1 MELQGSLGLNRFKQL
16 PTTTCPNC
24 MMVWLAPGLSQG
36 DTYECKS
43 CHLTFIVGDTRDEP
57 SPVTFEDAAT
67 VAV

>member
-43 CHLTFIVGDTRDEP
+43 CHLTFLVGDTRVEAF
-57 SPVTFEDAAT
+57 VAAEHEAT
-67 VAV
+67 VVG